1 MTEGKNMH
9 IQLKQSEIETA
20 VRQYVASQGINLA
33 NKSLSIAF
41 SATRGEAGIIANL
54 TLEDMADVQIPGFTD
69 RPADAPK
76 SATVVTLAAA
86 PNTVGA
92 AITGATTDQDIAKAM
107 AEVERDTDIGKPEVR
122 ATNADPVLTETTVPV
137 ENVPVEGAA
146 AKTGESLFS

>member
-20 VRQYVASQGINLA
+20 VRQYVAGQGINLA

-69 RPADAPK
+69 RPADVPK
-76 SATVVTLAAA
+76 TATVVTLAAA

-92 AITGATTDQDIAKAM
+92 AIAGTVATS
-107 AEVERDTDIGKPEVR
+107 
-122 ATNADPVLTETTVPV
+122 ATKEQASIDPQMPDADPVLTETTVPA
-137 ENVPVEGAA
+137 ENVPVEGTA
-146 AKTGESLFS
+146 AKTGDSLFS